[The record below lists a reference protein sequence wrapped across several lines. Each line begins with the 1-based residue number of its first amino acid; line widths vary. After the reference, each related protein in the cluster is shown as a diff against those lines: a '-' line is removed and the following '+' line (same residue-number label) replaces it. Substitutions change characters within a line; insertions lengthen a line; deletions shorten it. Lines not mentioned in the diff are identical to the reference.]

1 MGVFSFRH
9 SQRFTEFVSTE
20 RQVQDDHVT
29 LGKREHDF
37 STQHHRFRG
46 GRSTRLGL
54 SYSNR
59 AGNHTVPYRRSSSP
73 FGSAYALFLGKVGVN
88 EKF

>member
-1 MGVFSFRH
+1 M
-9 SQRFTEFVSTE
+9 EFVSAE
-20 RQVQDDHVT
+20 CQVQGNLVT
-29 LGKREHDF
+29 LGFGEQDF

-46 GRSTRLGL
+46 GRSAQLGL

-73 FGSAYALFLGKVGVN
+73 FGSAYALFPGKVGVN
-88 EKF
+88 KKIEV